1 MKYYKTIQEIK
12 GLVFLQYKQ
21 EFFTVI
27 EFLLRGIST
36 FPSTIELRSRLENDK
51 VVLQT
56 S

>member
-1 MKYYKTIQEIK
+1 MKYCKTIQGVS
-12 GLVFLQYKQ
+12 GLGFHQHKQ
-21 EFFTVI
+21 EVFTVI

-36 FPSTIELRSRLENDK
+36 FPSTIDLRSRLENDK